1 MMNRDEQLKLLKK
14 YISGSR
20 LKHSI
25 STEKTAVKLA
35 KLYNEDV
42 KKASL
47 AGLMHDIAKDLSKS
61 KRDAMIKKYK
71 IELDPIEKINPD
83 IIHGKLGALLLK
95 ENGVKS
101 KKVLEAIEH
110 HTMGAQ
116 DMSKLAKI
124 IYLADLIEP
133 KRNFKGVKRLRF
145 YASKDLDVAL
155 FESMKI
161 SLLNVLKKDKPIHP
175 KTLDAYNNLLIK
187 HFILK
192 AFCKTG

>member
-35 KLYNEDV
+35 KLYNVDV
-42 KKASL
+42 KKAAL

-61 KRDAMIKKYK
+61 KRDALIKKYK
-71 IELDPIEKINPD
+71 IELDVIEEINPD
-83 IIHGKLGALLLK
+83 IIHGKLGALILK
-95 ENGVKS
+95 ENGITNQ
-101 KKVLEAIEH
+101 KVLDAVEH
-110 HTMGAQ
+110 HTMGSEG
-116 DMSKLAKI
+116 MSKLEKI

-155 FESMKI
+155 FESMKF

-175 KTLDAYNNLLIK
+175 KTLDAYNNLLVK
-187 HFILK
+187 HFYHKSII
-192 AFCKTG
+192 